1 MKYTNVDI
9 TLADMLREALQI
21 ERGGL
26 PLARRRC
33 LSFSRII
40 CLNDKTAAE
49 PNWWWSNRLRYFDPE
64 LTTAE
69 IAELLNIPRST
80 VVRLLRDVPIGED
93 VYAALPD
100 RITLELLK
108 EGSR

>member
-1 MKYTNVDI
+1 MEYINVNP
-9 TLADMLREALQI
+9 TLADVLREALQI

-33 LSFSRII
+33 CSFGRII

-49 PNWWWSNRLRYFDPE
+49 PNWWWSNRLHYFEPE

-93 VYAALPD
+93 VYAALPSPD
-100 RITLELLK
+100 ELWEK
-108 EGSR
+108 CNR